1 MSRYINNFD
10 HDNWV
15 YRLSHNEIS
24 GENKAS
30 VTLFFD
36 ADNKHQGDR
45 SLKCDYSFT
54 GNSGGQ
60 PYEQIRLE
68 KIWTHRFRTDLSFH
82 PVSLSLWLSITM
94 YSWLNFRPGTG
105 AFDEYWTYLKDRG
118 LLNDRRTSK

>member
-1 MSRYINNFD
+1 MGPHKTFVGLLFSCLYPVFLNMRKFN
-10 HDNWV
+10 
-15 YRLSHNEIS
+15 
-24 GENKAS
+24 AS

-105 AFDEYWTYLKDRG
+105 AFDEYRTYLKDRG